1 MSQSPEQF
9 KFATT
14 HEWVFIDADGIAFVG
29 ISDFAQDELG
39 DIVFLE
45 LPEPETHVSAGQACA
60 TVESVKTASD
70 IHSPINGTVVES
82 NQDVTE
88 APESV
93 NEDAY
98 STWLFKIKPDDPNEI
113 EQLLDLQGY
122 QDSINA

>member
-1 MSQSPEQF
+1 MSQSPEQL

-14 HEWVFIDADGIAFVG
+14 HEWVFIDVDGIAFVG

-39 DIVFLE
+39 DIVYLE
-45 LPEPETHVSAGQACA
+45 LPEPETQVKTGQACA

-70 IHSPINGTVVES
+70 IHSPISGTIVES
-82 NQDVTE
+82 NRDVIE

-98 STWLFKIKPDDPNEI
+98 STWLFKIKPDDPNELD
-113 EQLLDLQGY
+113 QLLSLQGY
-122 QDSINA
+122 QDLINT